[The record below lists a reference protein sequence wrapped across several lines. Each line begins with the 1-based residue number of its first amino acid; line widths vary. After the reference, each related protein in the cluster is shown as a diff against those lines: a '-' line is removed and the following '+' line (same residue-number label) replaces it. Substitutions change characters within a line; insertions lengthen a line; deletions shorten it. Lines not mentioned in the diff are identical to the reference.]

1 MNEELNN
8 TTTCPICQP
17 CCPNVKID
25 KIEEGMTGKEVADLL
40 YNNFDKLNKSKA
52 NKCVERKVRH
62 LLKGENKIFN
72 RTAKNKFVQEVF
84 YVWSKKDVNK
94 QLEDFKETTDLLHDH
109 LVDYTNPH
117 QVTKDQVGLGNVDNT
132 SDEDKPISN
141 ATQEALNNLTDKVD
155 DVKAEIDDYT
165 VNGYKISNNPVLDG
179 EDIKLDNY
187 SKVTTDTE
195 IQSTDSATVAFG
207 KLEYK
212 LDKEIQDRI
221 EAIDSEEN
229 QRKAADEALQ
239 NSINIVSTDLAEEIE
254 TRVEN
259 DNRHQQEIENLQTDL
274 NTEKAVRESEDEV
287 LSDRIY
293 KEVQDRQNAVAAIYD
308 NLEQEAATRLA
319 ADEQLQRNIDEEIA
333 NRTESDT
340 NIQNNLNTHINDK
353 TNPHEVTKA
362 QVGLGNV
369 TNDAQV
375 KRSEMGAA
383 NGVAQLDSSGL
394 VPSSQLPSYVDDV
407 LEYDTL
413 TAFPATGET
422 GKIYVTKD
430 TNLTYRW
437 SGTQYTEISKS
448 LALGETSS
456 TAYAG
461 DKGKANRE
469 AIESLPNSIVT
480 KFGLT
485 TRTESDWNILYFQ
498 ATKTGLNY
506 GAEETDMDK
515 VITIPTADTTYA
527 GLMSPEDKSNLD
539 ILVGDG
545 VSEDTPSINDVINNI
560 TSIENN
566 IDTIE
571 GNITTIES
579 NIDSIEQNIDTIES
593 NIGTVAN
600 LTTEATNLTDAIN
613 EHETQINE
621 LQQDLTG
628 YLPLTGGT
636 LTGPVEI
643 TTGNTIHLGNDNSY
657 LEIDDSEITINNGSS
672 SGTALIRRNKLEL
685 YSGGD
690 GDDNARII
698 LQAQDNTSSSIL
710 QAEGTPDGQ
719 IDYSITI
726 GYNGITLKDKTTNDL
741 LNAAGSTSTLK
752 TINNESLLG
761 DGNIEIVPSYNNAT
775 TTEDGLMSAED
786 KAKLDGIEENANN
799 YTHPDE
805 PGWKHIPA
813 GGTTGQ
819 VLVNGGD
826 GVAVWENLNIEDLLS
841 YGVEWD
847 VTVADPALTRI
858 GNPLLHK
865 SLPIQSAYKGCVANG
880 NVINY
885 YLDPNDWS
893 KKADGTAS
901 VLDGTDGTV
910 RVHIPKFYG
919 KSGSNGN
926 KRWVRISTT
935 KIDNTWEEIPEMLVD
950 AYRCTVDTTES
961 ATPKAVSVVN
971 TTAQFRGGVN
981 RTANDTYLSTDPFRS
996 DLGKP
1001 RTGVN
1006 RATMRTYAQNAGS
1019 QLLSYS
1025 YYKWIFYWAWVIE
1038 YATFNSQAAYNEELT
1053 AEGYHQGGLGA
1064 GVTDWQNTATSW
1076 SGYNGIN
1083 PLTPCGYCNE
1093 FGNFTGIKDLVI
1105 PETVNGSDTIA
1116 THTFHVPRWRGFDN
1130 PFGDI
1135 WTNLDGILI
1144 DTPVGVEN
1152 PVPTA
1157 YVVKDSSK
1165 FTDNLDTIKSNKDAV
1180 FTLCSNEGYIKSWI
1194 LGETAE
1200 MMPETIGGSSTTY
1213 MCDYYGV
1220 NYDDTPEM
1228 LRVGGS
1234 AYTGDRAGLCRF
1246 DVYYDVSGSYTTVGF
1261 RTLTLV

>member
-8 TTTCPICQP
+8 TTTCPTCQP

-132 SDEDKPISN
+132 SDEDKPIST
-141 ATQEALNNLTDKVD
+141 ATQEALNNLSDKVD

-195 IQSTDSATVAFG
+195 IYSTDTATVAFG

-212 LDKEIQDRI
+212 LDKEVQDRI
-221 EAIDSEEN
+221 EAVDSEEN

-259 DNRHQQEIENLQTDL
+259 DNKHQQEIENLQTDL
-274 NTEKAVRESEDEV
+274 NTEKAVRESADEV

-394 VPSSQLPSYVDDV
+394 VPSTQLPSYVDDV

-437 SGTQYTEISKS
+437 SGSQYIEISKS

-469 AIESLPNSIVT
+469 AINSLPTNIVT
-480 KFGLT
+480 GFGTATRSATQWSLPT
-485 TRTESDWNILYFQ
+485 TKV
-498 ATKTGLNY
+498 TKSGLNY
-506 GAEETDMDK
+506 GSSSAGTT
-515 VITIPTADTTYA
+515 ITVPQATASQA
-527 GLMSPEDKSNLD
+527 GLMTAEDKSNLT

-545 VSEDTPSINDVINNI
+545 VDENTPSINDVVNNI

-566 IDTIE
+566 IDQVETNIDNIEGDINTINQSIDTIE
-571 GNITTIES
+571 NNI
-579 NIDSIEQNIDTIES
+579 NSIEQNIDTIES
-593 NIGTVAN
+593 NIGDISN

-613 EHETQINE
+613 EHETQLNE
-621 LQQDLTG
+621 LQNDLTG

-636 LTGPVEI
+636 LTGNLLVSSDSNQI
-643 TTGNTIHLGNDNSY
+643 TV
-657 LEIDDSEITINNGSS
+657 SS
-672 SGTALIRRNKLEL
+672 S
-685 YSGGD
+685 
-690 GDDNARII
+690 
-698 LQAQDNTSSSIL
+698 
-710 QAEGTPDGQ
+710 
-719 IDYSITI
+719 
-726 GYNGITLKDKTTNDL
+726 GITLKDKTTNDL

-761 DGNIEIVPSYNNAT
+761 TGNIEIVPSYNNAT
-775 TTEDGLMSAED
+775 TTDDGLMSSED
-786 KAKLDGIEENANN
+786 KVKLDGIEENANN
-799 YTHPDE
+799 YVHPDE
-805 PGWKHIPA
+805 PGWKHVPA
-813 GGTTGQ
+813 GGSTGQ
-819 VLVNGGD
+819 VLMNGGN
-826 GVAVWENLNIEDLLS
+826 GVAVWENINIEDLLS

-971 TTAQFRGGVN
+971 TTAQFRGGGN
-981 RTANDTYLSTDPFRS
+981 RSANDTYLSTDPFRS

-1001 RTGVN
+1001 RTALN
-1006 RATMRTYAQNAGS
+1006 RATMRTYAQNANS

-1025 YYKWIFYWAWVIE
+1025 YYKWIFYWVWVIE
-1038 YATFNSQAAYNEELT
+1038 YATFNSQATYNEELT
-1053 AEGYHQGGLGA
+1053 SEGYHQGGLGA
-1064 GVTDWQNTATSW
+1064 GVTDWTNTATSW
-1076 SGYNGIN
+1076 SGYNGTY

-1105 PETVNGSDTIA
+1105 PQTVNGSSTIA

-1144 DTPVGVEN
+1144 DTPVGEEN

-1157 YVVKDSSK
+1157 
-1165 FTDNLDTIKSNKDAV
+1165 FTDNLDTIKSNKDSF
-1180 FTLCSNEGYIKSWI
+1180 FTLCSNEGYTKSWI

-1200 MMPETIGGSSTTY
+1200 MMPASVGASPSTY
-1213 MCDYYGV
+1213 MCDYYWV
-1220 NYDDTPEM
+1220 NYDDTPET
-1228 LRVGGS
+1228 LRVGGC
-1234 AYTGDRAGLCRF
+1234 AIAGGGAGLGGF
-1246 DVYYDVSGSYTTVGF
+1246 DAGNGVSRSSANVGF
-1261 RTLTLV
+1261 RTLTLM

>member
-132 SDEDKPISN
+132 SDKDKPISN
-141 ATQEALNNLTDKVD
+141 ATQEALNNLSDKVD
-155 DVKAEIDDYT
+155 NVKADIDDYT

-179 EDIKLDNY
+179 EDIRLDNY

-195 IQSTDSATVAFG
+195 IQSTDSTTVAFG

-259 DNRHQQEIENLQTDL
+259 DNKHQQEIENLQTDL

-407 LEYDTL
+407 LEYDNL

-437 SGTQYTEISKS
+437 SGTQYVEISKS

-461 DKGKANRE
+461 DKGKENRD
-469 AIESLPNSIVT
+469 ALNALPDSVVTNISKSVSANSITISQQRASKNSNNQYATPSTYV
-480 KFGLT
+480 L
-485 TRTESDWNILYFQ
+485 NIYS
-498 ATKTGLNY
+498 ATS
-506 GAEETDMDK
+506 EE
-515 VITIPTADTTYA
+515 A
-527 GLMSPEDKSNLD
+527 GVMSATDKSNLD

-545 VSEDTPSINDVINNI
+545 VSEDTPSINDVVNNI

-571 GNITTIES
+571 GNITTIEN
-579 NIDSIEQNIDTIES
+579 NIDSIESNIDTVEQNIDNIKS

-628 YLPLTGGT
+628 YLPLTGGVLEGAVDIVDGLNS
-636 LTGPVEI
+636 LTI
-643 TTGNTIHLGNDNSY
+643 
-657 LEIDDSEITINNGSS
+657 SS
-672 SGTALIRRNKLEL
+672 DGIFISNK
-685 YSGGD
+685 G
-690 GDDNARII
+690 
-698 LQAQDNTSSSIL
+698 
-710 QAEGTPDGQ
+710 AE
-719 IDYSITI
+719 
-726 GYNGITLKDKTTNDL
+726 DL
-741 LNAAGSTSTLK
+741 LNADGGTTTLK

-761 DGNIEIVPSYNNAT
+761 TGNIEIVPSYDVAT

-819 VLVNGGD
+819 VLMNGGD
-826 GVAVWENLNIEDLLS
+826 GIAVWENINIEDLLS

-847 VTVADPALTRI
+847 VTVADPTLTRI

-971 TTAQFRGGVN
+971 TTAQFRGGGN

-1038 YATFNSQAAYNEELT
+1038 YATFNSQATYNEELT
-1053 AEGYHQGGLGA
+1053 SEGYHQGGLGV

-1076 SGYNGIN
+1076 SGYNGTN

-1105 PETVNGSDTIA
+1105 PETVNGSNTIA

-1180 FTLCSNEGYIKSWI
+1180 FTLCSNEGYTKSWI

-1200 MMPETIGGSSTTY
+1200 MMPETIGGSTTTY
-1213 MCDYYGV
+1213 MCDYYWV
-1220 NYDDTPEM
+1220 NYDDTPET
-1228 LRVGGS
+1228 LLVGGF
-1234 AYTGDRAGLCRF
+1234 ADAGGEAGLGRF
-1246 DVYYDVSGSYTTVGF
+1246 NASTGVSYSNSAVGF
-1261 RTLTLV
+1261 RTLTLM

>member
-1 MNEELNN
+1 MDKELNN

-132 SDEDKPISN
+132 SDEDKPIST
-141 ATQEALNNLTDKVD
+141 ATQEALNNLTDKID
-155 DVKAEIDDYT
+155 DVKSEIDDYT

-195 IQSTDSATVAFG
+195 IQSTDSATMAFG

-239 NSINIVSTDLAEEIE
+239 NSINIVSTNLAEEIE

-274 NTEKAVRESEDEV
+274 NTEKAVRASEDEV

-369 TNDAQV
+369 TDDAQV

-469 AIESLPNSIVT
+469 AIESLPDEIVT
-480 KFGLT
+480 GFGT
-485 TRTESDWNILYFQ
+485 AARSATQWSIPT
-498 ATKTGLNY
+498 TKTTKSGLNY
-506 GAEETDMDK
+506 SSEVAGTT
-515 VITIPTADTTYA
+515 ITVPSATSTQA
-527 GLMSPEDKSNLD
+527 GLM
-539 ILVGDG
+539 
-545 VSEDTPSINDVINNI
+545 T
-560 TSIENN
+560 
-566 IDTIE
+566 
-571 GNITTIES
+571 
-579 NIDSIEQNIDTIES
+579 
-593 NIGTVAN
+593 
-600 LTTEATNLTDAIN
+600 AT
-613 EHETQINE
+613 
-621 LQQDLTG
+621 
-628 YLPLTGGT
+628 
-636 LTGPVEI
+636 
-643 TTGNTIHLGNDNSY
+643 
-657 LEIDDSEITINNGSS
+657 
-672 SGTALIRRNKLEL
+672 
-685 YSGGD
+685 
-690 GDDNARII
+690 
-698 LQAQDNTSSSIL
+698 
-710 QAEGTPDGQ
+710 
-719 IDYSITI
+719 
-726 GYNGITLKDKTTNDL
+726 
-741 LNAAGSTSTLK
+741 
-752 TINNESLLG
+752 
-761 DGNIEIVPSYNNAT
+761 
-775 TTEDGLMSAED
+775 D

-819 VLVNGGD
+819 VLMNGGN

-865 SLPIQSAYKGCVANG
+865 SLPIQSAYKGCIANG

-893 KKADGTAS
+893 KKADGTNS

-971 TTAQFRGGVN
+971 TTAQFRGGGN
-981 RTANDTYLSTDPFRS
+981 RTANDTYLSTDKFRS

-1001 RTGVN
+1001 ITGVN

-1038 YATFNSQAAYNEELT
+1038 YATFNSQATYNEELT

-1064 GVTDWQNTATSW
+1064 GVTNWQNTATSW
-1076 SGYNGIN
+1076 SGYNGAY

-1105 PETVNGSDTIA
+1105 PETVNGSNTIA

-1180 FTLCSNEGYIKSWI
+1180 FTLCSNKGYTKSWI

-1200 MMPETIGGSSTTY
+1200 MMPETIGGSTTTY
-1213 MCDYYGV
+1213 MCDYYWV
-1220 NYDDTPEM
+1220 EYDDTPGT
-1228 LRVGGS
+1228 LRVGGT
-1234 AYTGDRAGLCRF
+1234 ANDGGGAGLGRF
-1246 DVYYDVSGSYTTVGF
+1246 HANVDVSYSYAAVGF
-1261 RTLTLV
+1261 RTLTLM

>member
-141 ATQEALNNLTDKVD
+141 ATQEALNNLTDKID
-155 DVKAEIDDYT
+155 DIKSEIDDYT

-179 EDIKLDNY
+179 EDIRLDNY

-545 VSEDTPSINDVINNI
+545 VSEDTPSINDVVNNI

-579 NIDSIEQNIDTIES
+579 NIDSIEQNIDNIES

-613 EHETQINE
+613 EHETQLNE

-636 LTGPVEI
+636 LTLNGGSNYVTFQKEYNGSRPEI
-643 TTGNTIHLGNDNSY
+643 YIKSSFGYANTINDSSIYIGDTSGGSNRAI
-657 LEIDDSEITINNGSS
+657 LETGELTLSNGGENDPVYTAVINASGQTLTFKTNAVVNAEYSNQGITI
-672 SGTALIRRNKLEL
+672 
-685 YSGGD
+685 
-690 GDDNARII
+690 
-698 LQAQDNTSSSIL
+698 
-710 QAEGTPDGQ
+710 
-719 IDYSITI
+719 
-726 GYNGITLKDKTTNDL
+726 KDKTTNDL

-761 DGNIEIVPSYNNAT
+761 TGNIEIVPSYNNAT

-819 VLVNGGD
+819 VLMNGGD
-826 GVAVWENLNIEDLLS
+826 GIAVWENLNIEDLLS

-847 VTVADPALTRI
+847 VTVADPVLTRI

-865 SLPIQSAYKGCVANG
+865 SLPVQSAYKGCVANG

-910 RVHIPKFYG
+910 RVHIPRFYG

-950 AYRCTVDTTES
+950 AYKCTVDTTES

-971 TTAQFRGGVN
+971 TTAQFRGGSN

-1025 YYKWIFYWAWVIE
+1025 YYKWI
-1038 YATFNSQAAYNEELT
+1038 
-1053 AEGYHQGGLGA
+1053 
-1064 GVTDWQNTATSW
+1064 
-1076 SGYNGIN
+1076 
-1083 PLTPCGYCNE
+1083 
-1093 FGNFTGIKDLVI
+1093 
-1105 PETVNGSDTIA
+1105 
-1116 THTFHVPRWRGFDN
+1116 
-1130 PFGDI
+1130 
-1135 WTNLDGILI
+1135 
-1144 DTPVGVEN
+1144 
-1152 PVPTA
+1152 
-1157 YVVKDSSK
+1157 
-1165 FTDNLDTIKSNKDAV
+1165 
-1180 FTLCSNEGYIKSWI
+1180 
-1194 LGETAE
+1194 
-1200 MMPETIGGSSTTY
+1200 
-1213 MCDYYGV
+1213 
-1220 NYDDTPEM
+1220 
-1228 LRVGGS
+1228 
-1234 AYTGDRAGLCRF
+1234 
-1246 DVYYDVSGSYTTVGF
+1246 
-1261 RTLTLV
+1261 